1 MKRQRLVLPVAVV
14 IGTAFAVAIGWRL
27 ASYHV
32 PLTLLMACTSALF
45 VTAFTL
51 VLRIA
56 EARSTTVHR
65 CRMEGC
71 TFMVQVRHV
80 DAVDNRRW
88 QEIAATHPHRF

>member
-1 MKRQRLVLPVAVV
+1 MKRQRLVLPVAVAV
-14 IGTAFAVAIGWRL
+14 GAVYAVAIGWRL
-27 ASYHV
+27 ASFHV
-32 PLTLLMACTSALF
+32 PWMLLVACASALF

-56 EARSTTVHR
+56 EARSTVVHR

-80 DAVDNRRW
+80 DAVENRRW
-88 QEIAATHPHRF
+88 QEIAAAHPHRF